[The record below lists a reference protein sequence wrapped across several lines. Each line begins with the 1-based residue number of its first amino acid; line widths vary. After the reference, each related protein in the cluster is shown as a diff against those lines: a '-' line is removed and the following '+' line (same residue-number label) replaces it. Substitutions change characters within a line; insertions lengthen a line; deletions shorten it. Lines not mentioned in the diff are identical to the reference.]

1 MSTVRHGT
9 GVSLVAACSLPSG
22 TILRVGSTHAV
33 HREKNTAMTAR
44 IPPVS
49 RSPGAS
55 HTDDTIP
62 PQLLRAI
69 APLHGT
75 AMGVAWAVVCGGL
88 LALATLYLVLRGP
101 TPLEFDLLSQFFW
114 GYRVSVGGIFI
125 GLLWGAGVGFVLGYC
140 FVLIR
145 NGAMWIW
152 LTTVRS
158 RTEME
163 QYSDFLDRL

>member
-1 MSTVRHGT
+1 MEREYPWWQ
-9 GVSLVAACSLPSG
+9 CSLPSG
-22 TILRVGSTHAV
+22 TTLRQSQQHACGAP
-33 HREKNTAMTAR
+33 RENTAMTAR
-44 IPPVS
+44 IPSVS
-49 RSPGAS
+49 CSPGTS
-55 HTDDTIP
+55 HADDTIP

-75 AMGVAWAVVCGGL
+75 AMGVAWAIVCGGL
-88 LALATLYLVLRGP
+88 LALATLCLLLRGP

-125 GLLWGAGVGFVLGYC
+125 GLLWGAGVGFILGYG

>member
-1 MSTVRHGT
+1 
-9 GVSLVAACSLPSG
+9 
-22 TILRVGSTHAV
+22 
-33 HREKNTAMTAR
+33 MTAR
-44 IPPVS
+44 IPSVS
-49 RSPGAS
+49 CSPGTS
-55 HTDDTIP
+55 HADDTIP

-75 AMGVAWAVVCGGL
+75 AMGVAWAIVCGGL
-88 LALATLYLVLRGP
+88 LALATLCLLLRGP

-125 GLLWGAGVGFVLGYC
+125 GLLWGAGVGFVLGYG